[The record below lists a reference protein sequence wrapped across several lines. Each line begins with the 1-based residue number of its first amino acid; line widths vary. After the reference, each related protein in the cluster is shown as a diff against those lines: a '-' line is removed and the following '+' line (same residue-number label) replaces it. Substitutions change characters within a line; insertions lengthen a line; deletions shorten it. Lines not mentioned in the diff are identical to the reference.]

1 MFSTLLIVAGL
12 LFDKSPNPADG
23 MPIVQSIRHLTEN
36 QTGQVENYGAIMLF
50 NRDLKKQ
57 VNVFT
62 GMIFT
67 EQYFSDELLNLTN
80 DCLKL
85 RLTNTV
91 IRTSIIT
98 SKSGEIISPVFLCYD
113 HDSNHHPDVRID
125 VRFLFG

>member
-98 SKSGEIISPVFLCYD
+98 SKSGEIISPVFFMLR
-113 HDSNHHPDVRID
+113 S
-125 VRFLFG
+125 

>member
-1 MFSTLLIVAGL
+1 
-12 LFDKSPNPADG
+12 
-23 MPIVQSIRHLTEN
+23 
-36 QTGQVENYGAIMLF
+36 MLF

-98 SKSGEIISPVFLCYD
+98 SKSGEIISPVFFMLR
-113 HDSNHHPDVRID
+113 SW
-125 VRFLFG
+125 

>member
-1 MFSTLLIVAGL
+1 
-12 LFDKSPNPADG
+12 
-23 MPIVQSIRHLTEN
+23 
-36 QTGQVENYGAIMLF
+36 
-50 NRDLKKQ
+50 
-57 VNVFT
+57 
-62 GMIFT
+62 MIFT